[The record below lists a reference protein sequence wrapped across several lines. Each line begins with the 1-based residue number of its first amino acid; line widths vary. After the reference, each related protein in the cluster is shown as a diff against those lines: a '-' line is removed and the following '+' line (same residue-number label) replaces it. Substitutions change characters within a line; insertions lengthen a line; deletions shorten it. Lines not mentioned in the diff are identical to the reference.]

1 MKIFLVL
8 FLMAAALFSEQ
19 IRWHNDFDKALF
31 KAKEEKK
38 EIMLLVLKKEC
49 AECKKVFVEV
59 FNDKEVQEKVNR
71 KYIAVVAFFE
81 HENSYPVELF
91 YTQSFPTIF
100 FVSSRDE
107 SYLQKPLRGYFTKDD
122 ILESL

>member
-1 MKIFLVL
+1 MRVLLVL
-8 FLMAAALFSEQ
+8 FLMASALFSEH
-19 IRWHNDFDKALF
+19 IRWQNNFDAALF
-31 KAKEEKK
+31 KAKKEKK
-38 EIMLLVLKKEC
+38 QILLLVLKKEC
-49 AECKKVFVEV
+49 TECKKVFVEV

-91 YTQSFPTIF
+91 YTQSFPTLF

>member
-1 MKIFLVL
+1 MTS
-8 FLMAAALFSEQ
+8 ALFSEH
-19 IRWHNDFDKALF
+19 IRWQNNFDAALF
-31 KAKEEKK
+31 QAKKEKK
-38 EIMLLVLKKEC
+38 EILLLVLRKEC
-49 AECKKVFVEV
+49 ADSRKIFVEL

-91 YTQSFPTIF
+91 YTQSFPTLF

-107 SYLQKPLRGYFTKDD
+107 SYLQKPLRGFFTKDD
-122 ILESL
+122 VLESL